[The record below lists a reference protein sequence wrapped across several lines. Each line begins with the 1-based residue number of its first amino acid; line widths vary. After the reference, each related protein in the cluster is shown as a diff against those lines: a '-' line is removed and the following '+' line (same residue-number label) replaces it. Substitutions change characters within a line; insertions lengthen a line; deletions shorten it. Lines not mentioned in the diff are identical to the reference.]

1 MSEENDKR
9 KELLEWYYSGDVGGY
24 DVVVS
29 NMARQ
34 RGGLG
39 PGDGSGPYK
48 GPGGQGIGR
57 DMHRV
62 ADTDRRTGL
71 DEPSSADMS
80 SVPPDSPQ
88 SDIQREIEKQGR
100 EQEQP
105 TTADEVAYEDKKKIY
120 RAYGMLEVLGD
131 KMKQLYSMTNAYQ
144 NEPQKREQLAQDV
157 KQVSRELADMVG
169 EL

>member
-1 MSEENDKR
+1 MSDENKQ

-29 NMARQ
+29 NMAR
-34 RGGLG
+34 RGSGLG
-39 PGDGSGPYK
+39 PKDGSGPYR
-48 GPGGQGIGR
+48 GPGGQGIRR

-62 ADTDRRTGL
+62 ADTERSDL
-71 DEPSSADMS
+71 ESPSSADMS
-80 SVPPDSPQ
+80 SVPPNSPQ
-88 SDIQREIEKQGR
+88 SDIQREIERKDR

-120 RAYGMLEVLGD
+120 RAYGMLEVLED
-131 KMKQLYSMTNAYQ
+131 KMKQLYAMTNAYQ
-144 NEPQKREQLAQDV
+144 NEPQKREQLAMDI
-157 KQVSRELADMVG
+157 KQISRDLADMVG